1 MGNED
6 IKISVIVPI
15 YNTEKYL
22 KRCINSILIQNFL
35 EYELILINDGSKDKS
50 LEVAKSY
57 ADSRIVLISKENEGL
72 SATRNLG
79 IKIARGEYIL
89 HIDSDDWIEQGY
101 LNDVYSRA
109 KEKDAD
115 IVVTDFYI
123 DYDNGELKYI
133 RNKMNKE
140 ETNLSSIEN
149 LKNGGITP
157 NVWNKLIRKRLYVD
171 NNILHPIELSYGEDL
186 AVIPRL
192 MYYAKKVV
200 YINKAYVHYIQN
212 PDSIVHNISLKT
224 IYDLDKSCEILEN
237 FFRDREIDNISEFRR
252 LHFSRII
259 YKYSNDFKDK
269 KSKEIISKYFNCI
282 KTIKLVS
289 IKNKRYRIYIF
300 FLKIFNNIAMLRILQ
315 KIDLIYSKIRKI
327 N

>member
-1 MGNED
+1 MRNED

-22 KRCINSILIQNFL
+22 KRCIDSILIQNFL
-35 EYELILINDGSKDKS
+35 GYELILINDGSKDKS

-79 IKIARGEYIL
+79 IKMARGEYIL

-101 LNDVYSRA
+101 LNDVYNKA

-133 RNKMNKE
+133 KNKMNEE
-140 ETNLSSIEN
+140 ETNLKSIEN
-149 LKNGGITP
+149 LKNANIVP
-157 NVWNKLIRKRLYVD
+157 SVWDKLIRRKLYKD
-171 NNILHPIELSYGEDL
+171 NNIVHPIEVSYGEDL
-186 AVIPRL
+186 AVTPRL
-192 MYYAKKVV
+192 MYYAKKIAYV
-200 YINKAYVHYIQN
+200 NQAYVHYIQN
-212 PDSIVHNISLKT
+212 PNSIVHNISLKT
-224 IYDLDKSCEILEN
+224 IYDLDRSCEILEG
-237 FFRDREIDNISEFRR
+237 FFEDKEIDVSEIRV
-252 LHFSRII
+252 LHFNRII
-259 YKYSNDFKDK
+259 YRFIEGFKDE
-269 KSKEIISKYFNCI
+269 KSKEIVLKYFNNI
-282 KTIKLVS
+282 KK
-289 IKNKRYRIYIF
+289 IKNNAIKSRRYRMYIF
-300 FLKIFNNIAMLRILQ
+300 LLKIFDSIAMLRILQ
-315 KIDLIYSKIRKI
+315 KIDLIYSKIRKM